1 MCKRTITSEFVSY
14 GHPDKM
20 ADQVSDALVD
30 EFLKQDPNS
39 RTGIEVL
46 IKDNV
51 VVLGGEVNSRADVNC
66 SKVVR
71 DTFKEFNFPEN
82 HHLSPSEIKVINL
95 IGEQSPEIHQGV
107 DKNDDEIGAGDQGFC
122 VGFASN
128 ETEVYLPLGYYL
140 AKKICQ
146 YIASLTP
153 TYGPD
158 VKTQVT
164 VEYDEEGHAT
174 LKHILVS
181 TMHQNEL
188 EDCRIEIEDII
199 LNNRFD
205 IPEELFNQYFDE
217 DIYNYDILVNPCGE
231 WRMGGPVSDC
241 GVTGRKIVVDAY
253 GGYCNVG
260 GGAYSGKDHSK
271 VDRSAA
277 YMARYLAK
285 NIVATGICNNAKV
298 ELSYAISVPEPTAIN
313 VVLDTNCEYEEKII
327 DWIKANISL
336 TPKGVYGRFDGS
348 FPRNFH
354 LARNG
359 HYGYDVEGSDL
370 LEVIYPWERIDFAD
384 RLRFY
389 LLEK

>member
-66 SKVVR
+66 NKVVR
-71 DTFKEFNFPEN
+71 DIFDGFIFPDN

-95 IGEQSPEIHQGV
+95 IGKQSPEIHQGV
-107 DKNDDEIGAGDQGFC
+107 DKNNDEIGAGDQGFC

-205 IPEELFNQYFDE
+205 IPENLFNQYFDE
-217 DIYNYDILVNPCGE
+217 DIYDYDILVNPCGE
-231 WRMGGPVSDC
+231 WRIGGPVSDC

-285 NIVATGICNNAKV
+285 NIVATGLCNNAKV

-313 VVLDTNCEYEEKII
+313 VVLDTNCEYEEKIV

-336 TPKGVYGRFDGS
+336 TPKGIDDRFYGS
-348 FPRNFH
+348 FPRNFY

-370 LEVIYPWERIDFAD
+370 LQTIYPWERIDFAE
-384 RLRFY
+384 RLKLY
-389 LLEK
+389 LIEG